1 MSKNNRLFWND
12 KSGDFERIYKD
23 YFDRLFAY
31 ALIISKSEI
40 IAKDIVSDVFF
51 NLWNTNIDLAS
62 IKDLKSYLF
71 TSVKNQAIR
80 TISNDPAKFNF
91 DNYQIATTSID
102 YINPEELLIGKE
114 LDQFLS
120 ETINNLPPHCRLV
133 FKMVKEN
140 QMKYEN
146 VATELGISIDTV
158 KYHLKIAVKKIKVE
172 LEAKF
177 DERKIVRWVSNG
189 SVIILI
195 SELILHTF
203 AK

>member
-12 KSGDFERIYKD
+12 KSDYFERIYKD